1 MPQAPGPVAAALL
14 VSAALLLRACGLLRS
29 SSPSRRTTPEE
40 AAWAY
45 VAEGAALVE
54 RGQLALA
61 LRRCSSA
68 LRLVPE
74 PGEAAVHAAALWQ
87 RSLAFAALERHELA
101 LAETAAAAKAGVAS
115 AECRASAA
123 AAGRA
128 TLAPSALEV
137 RQQRR
142 RLADIVSSFDDSSG
156 SDGEGDASRPSPS
169 VFVHASALFYR

>member
-1 MPQAPGPVAAALL
+1 MPEAPGGPVAAALL
-14 VSAALLLRACGLLRS
+14 VGAALLLRACGLRS
-29 SSPSRRTTPEE
+29 SSPSRRATPEE

-115 AECRASAA
+115 ADCRASAA